1 MFLNMLK
8 AKLHKAT
15 ITSRSI
21 QYAGSISVDEDLLDA
36 VELFPNEMVWVFN
49 INNGERFQTYVI
61 RGERGSREI
70 QVNGAAARL
79 AEQGDRVI
87 IISSAI
93 MSEEEAKVFMPK
105 VIVLDDKNNIVKKMD
120 YLPAR
125 MEQDI
130 I

>member
-36 VELFPNEMVWVFN
+36 VGLFPNEMVWVFN

-61 RGERGSREI
+61 RGDRGSKEI

-79 AEQGDRVI
+79 AEQGDRII
-87 IISSAI
+87 IISSA
-93 MSEEEAKVFMPK
+93 MMTEEEAKVYMPK
-105 VIVLDDKNNIVKKMD
+105 VLVLDDKNNIVKAID

-125 MEQDI
+125 LEQEI
-130 I
+130 S

>member
-1 MFLNMLK
+1 MYLNMLK
-8 AKLHKAT
+8 SKLHKAT

-21 QYAGSISVDEDLLDA
+21 QYAGSISIDEDLLDA
-36 VELFPNEMVWVFN
+36 VGLFPNEMVWVFN
-49 INNGERFQTYVI
+49 INNGERFQTYAI
-61 RGERGSREI
+61 RADRGSKEI

-87 IISSAI
+87 IISSAM

-125 MEQDI
+125 MEQEI

>member
-36 VELFPNEMVWVFN
+36 VGLFPNEMVWVFN

-61 RGERGSREI
+61 RADRGSKEI

-87 IISSAI
+87 IISSAM

-125 MEQDI
+125 MDQETI
-130 I
+130 